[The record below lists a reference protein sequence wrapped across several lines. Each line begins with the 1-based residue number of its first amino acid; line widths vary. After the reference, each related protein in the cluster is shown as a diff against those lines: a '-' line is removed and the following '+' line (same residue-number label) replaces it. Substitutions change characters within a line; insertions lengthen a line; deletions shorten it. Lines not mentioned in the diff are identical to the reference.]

1 MSLSKLETLE
11 AIGLVSVVMINKIIL
26 NYPKIIIK
34 DTESSA
40 WITTIL
46 ISIIVTLFA
55 FFIAKLFK
63 RFPGQDI
70 LDVSNYL
77 GKKYLKI
84 PIGIAHI
91 LFLIAISSLVIR
103 NFSESLKIIYF
114 NNSPII
120 YLTLFFIISACIA
133 NKFGLKTI
141 SKANLMIAPI
151 IFISILIIIISTS
164 KNFVFQRLLPVFGYG
179 INETFFS
186 NLTDIFGFTG
196 LAYLLYLQPFL
207 KKQNDLK
214 KISVIS
220 MIISG
225 VYLFLSV
232 TSLLLVF
239 SFVTE
244 SNESISI
251 YLLAKTIR
259 YGEFLQRA
267 NSLFIFIWILSILS
281 YVSIVIFFTVYLT
294 KKLTNLSNTSTANY
308 CYGSIILGCAL
319 LYENIAQYLDFIENA
334 LKYVILIFL
343 FGINTLILILA
354 NIKIKRKQKSLC

>member
-1 MSLSKLETLE
+1 MNLSKLETLE
-11 AIGLVSVVMINKIIL
+11 AIGLISVVMINKIIL
-26 NYPKIIIK
+26 NYPKVIIK

-55 FFIAKLFK
+55 YFIATLFK
-63 RFPGQDI
+63 KFPGQDI

-84 PIGIAHI
+84 PVGIIHI

-120 YLTLFFIISACIA
+120 YLILFFIISACIA
-133 NKFGLKTI
+133 NKFGIKVI

-151 IFISILIIIISTS
+151 IFISILIIIFSTS
-164 KNFVFQRLLPVFGYG
+164 KNFVFQRLLPILGYG

-196 LAYLLYLQPFL
+196 LAYLLFLQPLL
-207 KKQNDLK
+207 KKQDDLR

-232 TSLLLVF
+232 ASLLLVF

-281 YVSIVIFFTVYLT
+281 YVSIVIFFTIYIT
-294 KKLTNLSNTSTANY
+294 RKLANLSNTNSINY
-308 CYGSIILGCAL
+308 CYGSIIFGCAL
-319 LYENIAQYLDFIENA
+319 LYENVAQYLDFIENA
-334 LKYVILIFL
+334 LKYAILIFL

-354 NIKIKRKQKSLC
+354 NIKIKKSQNRLC